1 MAGNAYALPR
11 FAGRLIYRPSE
22 ARRRFSSGVT
32 LYPLVLLIFTLPDRL
47 DIVAAAW
54 GSLPSA
60 TGWPRSSDG
69 MWAGRGF
76 AGTHERRSR
85 DRPRSLSS
93 EERRELSCAGGA
105 APRSSRPPT
114 CGTRFGIPGRDS
126 QPPVMYSHVPVYR
139 MMFLAQVGF
148 AMAYLL

>member
-32 LYPLVLLIFTLPDRL
+32 LYPLALLLLIFTLPDRL

-54 GSLPSA
+54 GPCLRRRDGHDRRTACGRAADSLEP
-60 TGWPRSSDG
+60 TKDDRGIGRVRSL
-69 MWAGRGF
+69 
-76 AGTHERRSR
+76 RRSGGSFPVLVVPPR
-85 DRPRSLSS
+85 DRPGPLP
-93 EERRELSCAGGA
+93 EVLGLGFLA
-105 APRSSRPPT
+105 ATANHPSWT
-114 CGTRFGIPGRDS
+114 H
-126 QPPVMYSHVPVYR
+126 MYR